1 VLTYGL
7 KTNWEEVFLRMVVR
21 SLMFDLPKF
30 SNIQRLI
37 DLYWVA
43 EVSMLILNLLEL
55 FGRLRFLRLFEILP

>member
-1 VLTYGL
+1 MLTYGL

-37 DLYWVA
+37 DLYGVA